1 MGKGAAAGRTGK
13 RGLTWD
19 ALRAFAH
26 ALPGVEDGR
35 CFGTPA
41 LYVRK
46 KLMARLKEDGATVAV
61 RCDCAD
67 REVLLAAHPRAFF
80 LTDHYRAY
88 PMVLLRLPA
97 APVALARD
105 VIEAAW
111 RWCAPKTLL
120 ARPAAAPKA
129 PATRAR
135 RAKRA

>member
-1 MGKGAAAGRTGK
+1 MGKAAAAGRTRT

-19 ALRAFAH
+19 ELRALAH

-61 RCDCAD
+61 RCDFAD

-88 PMVLLRLPA
+88 PMVLLRLAAVPA
-97 APVALARD
+97 ALARD

-120 ARPAAAPKA
+120 AQQAAASKP
-129 PATRAR
+129 PATRTR
-135 RAKRA
+135 RAKRV